1 MILYNYRRI
10 TRRTEQ
16 LLDVMQMGEERNIR
30 TELWNIVL
38 DCTEDSKTDVT
49 TKAMLQ
55 MIGVFSEIERTM
67 ICERVKSG
75 MGKML
80 LNLNFYLMLLYEIS
94 YNPHF

>member
-1 MILYNYRRI
+1 
-10 TRRTEQ
+10 
-16 LLDVMQMGEERNIR
+16 
-30 TELWNIVL
+30 
-38 DCTEDSKTDVT
+38 
-49 TKAMLQ
+49 